1 MPINKEKMS
10 KWQEASNVVNNYR
23 WNLSSL
29 LKSFT
34 DEERTTQNYKDL
46 IKEVKEASCK
56 AVRDV
61 SPEDAEDC
69 FPEDSNY
76 AEEKINWKSKY
87 TWVLLLGSPVLVE
100 LLKYIP
106 DIIALFTGGGQT
118 PKGN

>member
-1 MPINKEKMS
+1 MPVVKDKIS

-34 DEERTTQNYKDL
+34 DEERSTQNYKDL

-69 FPEDSNY
+69 FPEDSVY
-76 AEEKINWKSKY
+76 ETDKINWKSKY
-87 TWVLLLGSPVLVE
+87 TWILLLGSPTIVE
-100 LLKYIP
+100 LIKYIP
-106 DIIALFTGGGQT
+106 DIIALFTGHGT
-118 PKGN
+118 PKGS